1 MRYDEDITPEEI
13 RLIETL
19 KGKNRMEQ
27 DQIIYEYERTKKN
40 DIVRN
45 DNPSKRFV

>member
-1 MRYDEDITPEEI
+1 MRIDDFFSFDEK

-27 DQIIYEYERTKKN
+27 DQIIGECEN
-40 DIVRN
+40 GIV
-45 DNPSKRFV
+45 

>member
-1 MRYDEDITPEEI
+1 MKYDDNFTAAEI

-27 DQIIYEYERTKKN
+27 DQIIGEYENGK
-40 DIVRN
+40 
-45 DNPSKRFV
+45 F

>member
-1 MRYDEDITPEEI
+1 MLYDDNITFEEI

-27 DQIIYEYERTKKN
+27 DQILIEYERK
-40 DIVRN
+40 D
-45 DNPSKRFV
+45 